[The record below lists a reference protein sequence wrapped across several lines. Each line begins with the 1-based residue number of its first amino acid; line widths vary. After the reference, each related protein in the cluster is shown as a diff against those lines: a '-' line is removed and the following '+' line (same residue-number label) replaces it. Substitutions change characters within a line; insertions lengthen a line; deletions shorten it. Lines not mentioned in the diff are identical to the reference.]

1 MKKKILIIVT
11 VVILFLVL
19 AVFTAYQQFQT
30 AIKQPLNIPEMGLIY
45 SLKPGTSIRALSQD
59 LEKKGI
65 IKKSRTLEWLARRE
79 KKATKIRAGEY
90 KLEPGLTPESL
101 LDLFVEGKIVQY
113 KFSIVEGTRYA
124 DALKSLL
131 AIKEIEHSVTPE
143 TFVSDFKAWTG
154 EDHPEGWLF
163 PDTYYFTRD
172 DDDKTLLLRAYQN
185 MKTELE
191 KAWEKRQ
198 SDLPLKTPYEAL
210 ILASIVEKETAVA
223 KERPLIAGVFI
234 NRLRKGMK
242 LQTDPTVIYG
252 MGDQYKGNIRKKDLK
267 KDTPY
272 NTYTRTG
279 LPPTPIALV
288 GKEALEA
295 VVNPASTEALFF
307 VAKGGGEHHFSKTYK
322 EHRKAVIRYQLN
334 GNAKR
339 YKGDE

>member
-1 MKKKILIIVT
+1 MKKKILIISGVAL
-11 VVILFLVL
+11 LFLMLV
-19 AVFTAYQQFQT
+19 VFVGYQQFQT
-30 AIKQPLNIPEMGLIY
+30 AIKQPLNIPETGLIY

-59 LEKKGI
+59 LEEKGI
-65 IKKSRTLEWLARRE
+65 IAKAYTLEWLARRE
-79 KKATKIRAGEY
+79 DKATKIRAGEY
-90 KLEPGLTPESL
+90 RVEPELTLENL
-101 LDLFVEGKIVQY
+101 LDLFVEGKAVQY
-113 KFSIVEGTRYA
+113 KFSIVEGTRYS
-124 DALKSLL
+124 DVLKIISK
-131 AIKEIEHSVTPE
+131 IKEIEHTVIADNFIAE
-143 TFVSDFKAWTG
+143 FKAWTG
-154 EDHPEGWLF
+154 EDYPEGWLF

-185 MKTELE
+185 MKIELE

-198 SDLPLKTPYEAL
+198 PDLPLKTPYEAL
-210 ILASIVEKETAVA
+210 ILASIVEKETAA
-223 KERPLIAGVFI
+223 AEERPLIAGVFI

-252 MGDQYKGNIRKKDLK
+252 MGDQYKGNISKKNLK

-295 VVNPASTEALFF
+295 VVNPATTEALFF
-307 VAKGGGEHHFSKTYK
+307 VAKGGGKHQFSKTYK
-322 EHRKAVIRYQLN
+322 AHRKAVIKYLLK
-334 GNAKR
+334 GNAGR